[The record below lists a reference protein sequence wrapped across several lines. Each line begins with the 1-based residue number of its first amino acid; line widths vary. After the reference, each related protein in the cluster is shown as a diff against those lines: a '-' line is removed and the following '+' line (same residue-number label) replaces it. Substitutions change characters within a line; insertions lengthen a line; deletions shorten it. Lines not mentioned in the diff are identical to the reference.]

1 MQIEISMGE
10 AIDRHTILQIKSEF
24 IKDEEKLS
32 NVKNELEYLNK
43 LITNDIYFG
52 LVGIDDIE
60 ELHETNLKLWKIED
74 DLRIL
79 EKEKRFDQNFIDLA
93 RAVYYTNDKRAE
105 IKRRINLACG
115 SMFIEE
121 KSYVNYKNS

>member
-24 IKDEEKLS
+24 IKDQEKLA
-32 NVKNELEYLNK
+32 NVRNELEYLNK

-52 LVGIDDIE
+52 LVATDDIE
-60 ELHETNLKLWKIED
+60 ELRDVNMKLWKIED
-74 DLRIL
+74 ELRIH
-79 EKEKRFDQNFIDLA
+79 EKENRFDQYFIDLA

-115 SMFIEE
+115 ATFIEE